1 MKTSTQLKALIRNIS
16 KDKNVQAEIVLRNF
30 MLERFLERIS
40 ISPFKNNFILK
51 GGMLIAALVGID
63 ARSTMDMDA
72 TVVGIK
78 LSEEKLEDAL
88 QEILSCQVDDNVTL
102 MLKGIE
108 NIRDESEYPGLRVSI
123 EATFDKT
130 RQVMK
135 IDFTT
140 GDKITPSS
148 MDYYYKLLFEDRSIH
163 ILAYNLE
170 TVLAEKLE
178 TVISR
183 STATTRMR
191 DYYDI
196 YILTT
201 IREQEINWHLFSKA
215 FENTVKSRGNFKLI
229 HDEEHE
235 SIKAIEESL
244 ELANLWHRYQ
254 QKNNYA
260 SDISWIQAIDRTKML
275 ASRAFISKPHS

>member
-16 KDKNVQAEIVLRNF
+16 KEKNVQAEIVLRNF
-30 MLERFLERIS
+30 MLERLLERIS
-40 ISPFKNNFILK
+40 LSPFKNNFILK

-148 MDYYYKLLFEDRSIH
+148 MDYHYKLLFEDRSIH

-201 IREQEINWHLFSKA
+201 IREQEINWHLFSNA
-215 FENTVKSRGNFKLI
+215 FENTVKSRENFKFI
-229 HDEEHE
+229 QGEEHE

-244 ELANLWHRYQ
+244 ELTNLWHRYQ

-260 SDISWIQAIDRTKML
+260 SNISWIQAIERTKML
-275 ASRAFISKPHS
+275 ASRAFNL